1 MFVWKFEVW
10 VYCGVMVQNVSGG
23 GFDEVY
29 FELVWTINFESF

>member
-23 GFDEVY
+23 FDEVY